1 LTNPSKG
8 EDTGRKKAETNG
20 KRPRSLGSWILLL
33 TVLLVI
39 FLVLNQAQQ
48 PRDEQLTQDEFWYHL
63 QLGRV
68 EEANLHGN
76 SQVRGRY
83 RRLGKQEDSPFVVWF
98 HDLSRKDD
106 LIRELKARPLPQDLQ
121 LDTFLTQAGLVQAG
135 VEQRAEAEE
144 PGSGGAAVEF
154 VPSADFA
161 LLVGQ
166 PLSLIPSTPRTET
179 GRLPEKPRDEAFQF
193 VATVLEKGKNKRY
206 RVISNDGGG
215 DLTGED
221 LSKLQR
227 LWALASTPEA
237 AAKQLRV
244 AAPEWKEL
252 VSFDLSRGVQYE
264 EDNSVWTQVLVSF
277 LPWVLILFVFY
288 FFVIRQM
295 RSPGGGGILSF
306 GRSRAHLYT
315 KENRTGI
322 TFDDVAGVEEA
333 KEEVAEIVEFL
344 KNPQRFQRLG
354 GRIPRGILLAG
365 QPGTGKTLLAKAIA
379 GEAEV
384 PFFSISG
391 SDFVEMFVGVGASRV
406 RDLFRQAKEN
416 SPCIIFL
423 DEIDA
428 VGRKRGSGMGGGH
441 DEREQTLNAILVEMD
456 GFDTDEGIIVIAAT
470 NRPDVLDPALMR
482 PGRFDREI
490 VIDLPDVRGREM
502 ILRVHSRKVKMAPSV
517 DLSVIARAT
526 PGFSGADLAAVINE
540 AAIAA
545 VMNGHDAIELA
556 DLEEARD
563 KIRFGRQKKSRVM
576 EREDKRITA
585 YHEAGHAVVQSLLDK
600 TEPVH
605 KVTIIPRGMALGAT
619 MTLPTKDQYFVSRE
633 RMQQDLAVLY
643 AGRIAEETFC
653 GDITAGAQNDIQR
666 ATQLARLMVCEWG
679 MSSRVGPINYG
690 ERQGSEFLG
699 TEFRMGNV
707 YSDDTAREID
717 QEVKGLLERSY
728 GRARELI
735 QANQD
740 AMHRVAEGLLKYET
754 LSGEEVQ
761 WLIAGRDIAP
771 LRAGSAPAPR
781 PPGREEGATASEP
794 RREPSAPDLGLS
806 GREGLSPA

>member
-1 LTNPSKG
+1 M
-8 EDTGRKKAETNG
+8 
-20 KRPRSLGSWILLL
+20 
-33 TVLLVI
+33 
-39 FLVLNQAQQ
+39 
-48 PRDEQLTQDEFWYHL
+48 
-63 QLGRV
+63 
-68 EEANLHGN
+68 
-76 SQVRGRY
+76 
-83 RRLGKQEDSPFVVWF
+83 
-98 HDLSRKDD
+98 
-106 LIRELKARPLPQDLQ
+106 
-121 LDTFLTQAGLVQAG
+121 
-135 VEQRAEAEE
+135 
-144 PGSGGAAVEF
+144 
-154 VPSADFA
+154 
-161 LLVGQ
+161 
-166 PLSLIPSTPRTET
+166 
-179 GRLPEKPRDEAFQF
+179 
-193 VATVLEKGKNKRY
+193 RY
-206 RVISNDGGG
+206 RVIADDGGG
-215 DLTGED
+215 DLSGAD
-221 LSKLQR
+221 LARLQR
-227 LWALASTPEA
+227 AWALASAPSA

-244 AAPEWKEL
+244 AAPEWRPL
-252 VSFDLSRGVQYE
+252 VSFDLSRGLQYE
-264 EDNSVWTQVLVSF
+264 EDNSVWTQVILTL
-277 LPWVLILFVFY
+277 LPWALILFIFY
-288 FFVIRQM
+288 FLVVRQM
-295 RSPGGGGILSF
+295 RSPGGGGGILSF

-315 KENRTGI
+315 KEDRTGI

-406 RDLFRQAKEN
+406 RDLFRQAKEH

-502 ILRVHSRKVKMAPSV
+502 ILRVHARKVKMAPSV

-540 AAIAA
+540 AAISA
-545 VMNGHDAIELA
+545 VMNGHDAIELG

-619 MTLPTKDQYFVSRE
+619 MTLPTKDQYFVSRD
-633 RMQQDLAVLY
+633 RMQQDLSVLY
-643 AGRIAEETFC
+643 AGRIAEESFC

-679 MSSRVGPINYG
+679 MSPKVGPINYG

-717 QEVKGLLERSY
+717 QEVKQLLERSY
-728 GRARELI
+728 SRAREII
-735 QANQD
+735 QTNQD

-761 WLIAGRDIAP
+761 WLIAGRDIAV
-771 LRAGSAPAPR
+771 LRSGAMSTR
-781 PPGREEGATASEP
+781 VPPGREESAPASEP
-794 RREPSAPDLGLS
+794 RREPSAPDVGLA
-806 GREGLSPA
+806 GHEGLSPA